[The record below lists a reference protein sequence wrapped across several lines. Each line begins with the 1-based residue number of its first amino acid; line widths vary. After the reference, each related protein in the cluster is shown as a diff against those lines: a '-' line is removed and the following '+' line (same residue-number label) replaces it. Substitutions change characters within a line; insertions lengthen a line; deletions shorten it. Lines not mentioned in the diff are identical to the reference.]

1 VYGDN
6 IMIVQ
11 TKSPGRTYRY
21 FNGEV
26 LYPFGFGLSY
36 TSFEYNNI
44 RVSKDKIAGRET
56 IKLFIDVLN
65 TGSKAGE
72 EVVQLYVKGSSLDS
86 ASCAI
91 QSLKGF
97 ERIFLKP
104 KQTKTVAFNIS
115 LKTLEEFIEGKG
127 FAVNKGDHVLMAGSS
142 SKDLNMKEIKIYVE

>member
-36 TSFEYNNI
+36 TSFEYKNI
-44 RVSKDKIAGRET
+44 RLSKA
-56 IKLFIDVLN
+56 KLKNSEAVKLMIDVKN
-65 TGSKAGE
+65 IGKVTGD
-72 EVVQLYVKGSSLDS
+72 EVVQLYVKGKGLDRNDAIKSLR
-86 ASCAI
+86 
-91 QSLKGF
+91 GF

-127 FAVNKGDHVLMAGSS
+127 FAVNKGDYVLMVGAS